1 MIRFTCYRLRVRSHV
16 RLSRIQIACVLHLSL
31 LGFNRNGHRGC
42 TVVRCDESR
51 KKIASDP
58 VSKTAAVAAASKNM
72 VHQNLV
78 WRQLIISLTIQCH
91 GNSAMW
97 PPCYLRGFLS
107 ATVGMSAMWGVPVPN
122 CSLLL
127 CLVFIGECIGKVI
140 KWLRQKYITEASNLT
155 ERLNSSSR

>member
-1 MIRFTCYRLRVRSHV
+1 MLSPEGAVTCAAVQNPNSLCVTFVIVRFQQEWSQGVHCGAVW
-16 RLSRIQIACVLHLSL
+16 RIQ
-31 LGFNRNGHRGC
+31 
-42 TVVRCDESR
+42 

-97 PPCYLRGFLS
+97 PPCYLRRFLS
-107 ATVGMSAMWGVPVPN
+107 ATVGMSAMWGVPIPN

-127 CLVFIGECIGKVI
+127 CPVFIGECIGNVI
-140 KWLRQKYITEASNLT
+140 KWLKQKYITEASNLT